1 MSSTLRSYQTVSD
14 DSMKFH
20 VVNSV
25 SYDDN
30 NVELLFPFTCE
41 EGVLDISL
49 DGNNFEQLMITQTA
63 RTPGHDVT
71 GVVRVLGGAR
81 YVTSLGPNFIRYIR
95 AWRTPGIDVNA
106 PIQIVTPGIMTRVQ
120 TGDRTNVAQDD
131 SFKVH
136 NNLPESDNYICN
148 GARYCT
154 TYIFKS
160 PLTISIKENG
170 IRRYVTFKSTL
181 L

>member
-1 MSSTLRSYQTVSD
+1 MSSTLRSYQTVPDNST
-14 DSMKFH
+14 KFEI
-20 VVNSV
+20 VKSAT
-25 SYDDN
+25 YDDN
-30 NVELLFPFTCE
+30 GKALLFPFTCD

-49 DGNNFEQLMITQTA
+49 EGNNFEQLMILQTSQ
-63 RTPGHDVT
+63 TPGHDVD
-71 GVVRVLGGAR
+71 GVVRVLGGPR
-81 YVTSLGPNFIRYIR
+81 YVMSLGPNFIRYIR

-106 PIQIVTPGIMTRVQ
+106 PIQIVIPGIMTRVQ
-120 TGDRTNVAQDD
+120 VGDPSSVIEGD
-131 SFKVH
+131 SFKVS

-170 IRRYVTFKSTL
+170 VRRYVTFKSNL